1 LKENTY
7 KKGRKNMKSDDEYVE
22 IKLNSIRIKNIK
34 NKELKE
40 KANQMSQ
47 LNLGIV
53 NMKLKTSKIET
64 LITNIP
70 QELASPTEL
79 KKIIREKMAN
89 RERI

>member
-1 LKENTY
+1 
-7 KKGRKNMKSDDEYVE
+7 MKSDDEYVE